1 MGKWC
6 AVMSNTLLA
15 IHIVF
20 ILVLVSSCW
29 YQGFK
34 HGRKNMVEQMMDDGL
49 LTPKQL
55 VEFYKLNKQVEK

>member
-1 MGKWC
+1 
-6 AVMSNTLLA
+6 VVT
-15 IHIVF
+15 V
-20 ILVLVSSCW
+20 W

-34 HGRKNMVEQMMDDGL
+34 HGRKNMVEQMMDDGF

>member
-1 MGKWC
+1 
-6 AVMSNTLLA
+6 MSNLLFATHIGFIVTL
-15 IHIVF
+15 V
-20 ILVLVSSCW
+20 VTVW

-34 HGRKNMVEQMMDDGL
+34 HGRKNMVEQMMDDGF